1 MKLISKKLAK
11 KIAALMAA
19 AAIFPSTI
27 FLPAKAEAFDL
38 GGAIGG
44 MIIAGAQAQQ
54 VGAQIDYFDD
64 QGRDEFYQEM
74 KNNYGVN
81 EDPELNAQVDE
92 LMANLTDGVGAVDP
106 TIYDKPYNYFINTDT
121 SFNAFCSLGHN
132 ISINTGLFDMID
144 NMDEVAVVIAHEM
157 GHGQKEH
164 VRKGFKKSTTLS
176 VIAAGIGGG
185 SSIGVAICTS
195 ILANQVKAHNV
206 TKPQEREADALAFD
220 YLVNT
225 PYNLGATAAVWQRV
239 IDKSGDSKSN
249 FLGAIFSPND
259 HPGHIE
265 RRDTYAKTLSAYS
278 NNAVTVADGT
288 VSVNGKPVFTPANQ
302 EDISGA
308 ERSYFV
314 AGRLARVYHEA
325 KPAALTAEAYGDSV
339 YIGDTLIFTASDGDE
354 SADTLAASLNDAHK
368 QSTPADKSDK
378 KKKKKA
384 KS

>member
-1 MKLISKKLAK
+1 MQLISKTLTK
-11 KIAALMAA
+11 KIAALMTA
-19 AAIFPSTI
+19 AAIFPSAV

-44 MIIAGAQAQQ
+44 VIVASVQAQQ

-64 QGRDEFYQEM
+64 KGRDEFYQDM
-74 KNNYGVN
+74 KKSYGVN
-81 EDPELNAQVDE
+81 DDPELNAKVDE
-92 LMANLTDGVGAVDP
+92 LMANLTHGVGAIDP

-132 ISINTGLFDMID
+132 ISINTGLFDMVD

-164 VRKGFKKSTTLS
+164 VRKGFKKGTTLS

-185 SSIGVAICTS
+185 SSVGIAVATS

-225 PYNLGATAAVWQRV
+225 PYNLGATAAIWQRV
-239 IDKSGDSKSN
+239 LDKSGDSKSD

-288 VSVNGKPVFTPANQ
+288 VSVNGKPVFTPVDVD
-302 EDISGA
+302 EMSGA
-308 ERSYFV
+308 ERSYFI
-314 AGRLARVYHEA
+314 AGRLARLYHGT
-325 KPAALTAEAYGDSV
+325 KPSTLTAAAKGSSV
-339 YIGDTLIFTASDGDE
+339 YVGDTLIFTASDTDE
-354 SADTLAASLNDAHK
+354 SAEIIAASLNEAHK
-368 QSTPADKSDK
+368 LPTPADTKDK
-378 KKKKKA
+378 KKKKK
-384 KS
+384 